1 VPRVRA
7 LRGDESVRRYVT
19 SGILVAALTL
29 GVLASAARAQVPER
43 SIDEIKA
50 ETQARAERGA
60 YPLGGIDP
68 ADARDAL
75 SRITTRE
82 RDDWAAGW
90 SAVADKYAAA
100 AKTAATSA
108 EKDKNLVRAWRLY
121 YFAQWPTPASPGKAA
136 AYAKALDAYS
146 QHGQLQDPPLQV
158 VKIPFEGKEITGY
171 LRLPKGATGPVP
183 IVLAISGLD
192 SRKETVAETYAPL
205 LDHGIGFF
213 AVDGPGTGQAPLRVS
228 PTAERMFTP
237 IVDYL
242 ASRPEIDRT
251 RILAHGVSFGGYWA
265 AKLAMLEPTRLRGVV
280 AQSAPVHTFFSEKF
294 TREGTLG
301 NREYLFDLAPAFV
314 SVVDGANTVED
325 LIRLFPNMSLVAQGL
340 IGRPTSPMLV
350 IIGVKDTQ
358 VPLADGDI
366 LLHTGDVPKDAWVN
380 PRGGHLGREAKGWT
394 DPVIFE
400 KVIMPWEIRMLAK
413 TGP

>member
-1 VPRVRA
+1 MA
-7 LRGDESVRRYVT
+7 A
-19 SGILVAALTL
+19 VAALTMIFGL
-29 GVLASAARAQVPER
+29 QPLRAQVPER
-43 SIDEIKA
+43 TIDEIKV

-68 ADARDAL
+68 GDARDAL
-75 SRITTRE
+75 ARITTRE

-100 AKTAATSA
+100 ARTAATPA
-108 EKDKNLVRAWRLY
+108 ETDKALVRAWRLY
-121 YFAQWPTPASPGKAA
+121 YFAQWPVPASPGKQA
-136 AYAKALDAYS
+136 AYGKALEAYL
-146 QHGQLQDPPLQV
+146 QHGKLQDPPV
-158 VKIPFEGKEITGY
+158 EIVRIPFEGKEITGY
-171 LRLPKGATGPVP
+171 LRLPKNAAGPVP
-183 IVLAISGLD
+183 VVLAISGLD

-205 LDHGIGFF
+205 LAHGIGFF

-237 IVDYL
+237 IIDYL
-242 ASRPEIDRT
+242 AQRPEVDKT
-251 RILAHGVSFGGYWA
+251 RILVHGVSFGGYWA

-280 AQSAPVHTFFSEKF
+280 AQSAPVDAFFSEKF

-314 SVVDGANTVED
+314 SVFDGATNVDD
-325 LIRLFPNMSLVAQGL
+325 LSTIFPKMSLVAQGL
-340 IGRPTSPMLV
+340 IGKPTAPMLV
-350 IIGVKDTQ
+350 VTGVKDTQ
-358 VPLADGDI
+358 IPLADSDI
-366 LLHTGDVPKDAWVN
+366 LLHTGDVPKDAWIN

-400 KVIMPWEIRMLAK
+400 KVIMPWEIRAVAPAAGGG
-413 TGP
+413 TTAAR

>member
-1 VPRVRA
+1 M
-7 LRGDESVRRYVT
+7 RRQAVS
-19 SGILVAALTL
+19 SGAAAVA
-29 GVLASAARAQVPER
+29 VLAMICGWQPLRAQVPER
-43 SIDEIKA
+43 TIDEIKV

-68 ADARDAL
+68 GDARDAL
-75 SRITTRE
+75 GRITTRG

-100 AKTAATSA
+100 ARAAATPA
-108 EKDKNLVRAWRLY
+108 ETDKALVRAWRLY
-121 YFAQWPTPASPGKAA
+121 YFAQWPVPASPGKQT
-136 AYAKALDAYS
+136 AYGKALDAYL
-146 QHGQLQDPPLQV
+146 QHGKLQDPPV
-158 VKIPFEGKEITGY
+158 EIVRIPFEGKEITGY
-171 LRLPKGATGPVP
+171 LRLPKNAAGPVP
-183 IVLAISGLD
+183 VVLAISGLD

-205 LDHGIGFF
+205 LAHGVGFF

-237 IVDYL
+237 IIDYL
-242 ASRPEIDRT
+242 AQRPEVDKT
-251 RILAHGVSFGGYWA
+251 RILVHGVSFGGYWA

-280 AQSAPVHTFFSEKF
+280 AQSAPVDAFFSEKF

-314 SVVDGANTVED
+314 SVFEGATDVDD
-325 LIRLFPNMSLVAQGL
+325 LSKIFPKMSLVAQGL
-340 IGRPTSPMLV
+340 IGKPTAPMLV
-350 IIGVKDTQ
+350 ITGVKDTQ
-358 VPLADGDI
+358 IPLADSDI
-366 LLHTGDVPKDAWVN
+366 LLHTGDVPKDAWIN

-400 KVIMPWEIRMLAK
+400 KVVMPWEIRAVAPAAGGG
-413 TGP
+413 TTAAR